1 MNYIFNPNDVT
12 INIKI
17 LKVVFMILITY
28 ITNFKLTNK
37 KIKLGFKLVITL
49 LVIIFFSIISGIMK
63 YKVNFFVCL
72 IMSILLISITYS
84 KDNIK
89 GSIKV
94 TLISLSINYIV
105 SFLSTLV
112 AFLLFKIIKIEN
124 NYMNF
129 IIIVI
134 IHSILLFTILKVKK
148 FKYGITFINNNQKN
162 EYTDIF
168 ILNISVIILFATVV
182 IVNSNIMGGT
192 NMIAALI
199 TFSIIMFITIQKSL
213 QLYYKQKLLIQELEQ
228 TKQELAEQRKENKEL
243 ETENINISKKSHT
256 LIHKQKILEYKIK
269 EIASKTEISQE
280 EAGEVRTKLKEIEK
294 NLYKEK
300 TAINL
305 DKTGIK
311 EIDETL
317 EYMQSECIKSKID
330 FELQLKGNIFY
341 MTNNIISKEEL
352 GTLLADHIKNAIIA
366 TKHTNNVNR
375 SILVRL
381 GQIDENYGLYIYD
394 SGIEFEIST
403 LKNLGKKPSTTH
415 AEEGGTGMGFMNT
428 FDTLKKCKASLI
440 IEEYN
445 KPNKDNYTKAIFIKF
460 DNKNEFKIKSYR
472 SNI

>member
-1 MNYIFNPNDVT
+1 MNIEYLENALENNIDIIKTITLVILVYYSNFKITNNKIRINFNQ
-12 INIKI
+12 ICK
-17 LKVVFMILITY
+17 FILIIISAVIY
-28 ITNFKLTNK
+28 EI
-37 KIKLGFKLVITL
+37 IKLRTNYFISTISLILMISIVFSTDKIGTSIIVTTSSLAINYAILILTITLDFIINTIVGINNNCINLIIITIGHIIIVKSFWKIRKFKKGILLFNRNINDEHIDLIMLNIVLITILVITL
-49 LVIIFFSIISGIMK
+49 LS
-63 YKVNFFVCL
+63 
-72 IMSILLISITYS
+72 
-84 KDNIK
+84 
-89 GSIKV
+89 
-94 TLISLSINYIV
+94 
-105 SFLSTLV
+105 
-112 AFLLFKIIKIEN
+112 
-124 NYMNF
+124 
-129 IIIVI
+129 
-134 IHSILLFTILKVKK
+134 
-148 FKYGITFINNNQKN
+148 
-162 EYTDIF
+162 
-168 ILNISVIILFATVV
+168 
-182 IVNSNIMGGT
+182 NSNI
-192 NMIAALI
+192 NFLRNIALTLI
-199 TFSIIMFITIQKSL
+199 ISLMLMFITIQKSL
-213 QLYYKQKLLIQELEQ
+213 QLYYKRKLLEQELTHTRE
-228 TKQELAEQRKENKEL
+228 ELEKKCKEIEIL

-280 EAGEVRTKLKEIEK
+280 EAGEVRAKLKEIEK
-294 NLYKEK
+294 NIYKEK
-300 TAINL
+300 TAIDL

-330 FELQLKGNIFY
+330 FELQLKGNIYY

-366 TKHTNNVNR
+366 IKHTNNVNR

-394 SGIEFEIST
+394 SGIEFENST